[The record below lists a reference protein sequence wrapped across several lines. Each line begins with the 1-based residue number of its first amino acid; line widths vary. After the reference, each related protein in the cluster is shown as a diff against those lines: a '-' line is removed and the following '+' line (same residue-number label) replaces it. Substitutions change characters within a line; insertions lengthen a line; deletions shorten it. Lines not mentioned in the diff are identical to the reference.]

1 MKLVKSNS
9 NLFPSVFSDLF
20 EMDKFFDNFPVW
32 DSEAWLPATNIKE
45 DEKSYEIELAVPG
58 MKKEDIKLELEGGLL
73 TVSGETKEEKEE
85 KKSTYLRKEYKSS
98 SFTRSFSLPDN
109 ANEDSV
115 SSNYED
121 GILKIRMDKKE
132 AALKKEKKAIAI
144 N

>member
-45 DEKSYEIELAVPG
+45 DDKSYEIELAVPG
-58 MKKEDIKLELEGGLL
+58 MKKEDIKLEMEGGLL
-73 TVSGETKEEKEE
+73 TVSGENKEEKEE
-85 KKSTYLRKEYKSS
+85 KKGTYLRKEYKSS

-115 SSNYED
+115 ASNYED

-132 AALKKEKKAIAI
+132 AAMKKGKKAIAI
-144 N
+144 S